1 MNNNNNLNKNIA
13 NILNNMDKNV
23 LQEKL
28 NKALDVLKNG
38 NTEELAKQIASVA
51 QNQQNT
57 NLSIED
63 KVALDKMN
71 INTDIIKNLSSN
83 DIEKLL
89 KYIGSHGN
97 EIKDKLKDTVKKTS
111 ALKNQFRE
119 GNYE

>member
-71 INTDIIKNLSSN
+71 INTDIMKNLSSN

-97 EIKDKLKDTVKKTS
+97 EIKDKLKDTVK
-111 ALKNQFRE
+111 
-119 GNYE
+119 